1 MPIETFRPLVEATRG
16 PLVESVHFGAF
27 AVVDAAGRLLAA
39 QGDPQFRTYLRSS
52 AKPLQA
58 LALIEG
64 GGAEAFGLEEPEV
77 ALLCASH
84 TGTDRHV
91 ATAAGMQ
98 AKIGIHESDLQCGVH
113 PPSDEGTRYAMR
125 RRGEAPTPNR
135 HNCSGKHTGM
145 LALARLRG
153 DPIQDYLDP
162 QHPVQQTILRT
173 FAEMCAL
180 APEEIVLGTDGCS
193 APVFAIP
200 LYNAA
205 LGYARLCDPAGLPE
219 KRAAACRRIT
229 HAMAAYPEMIA
240 GPQRFDTGLMA
251 ACGGRVVCKQGAE
264 GFLSLGIL
272 PGAVA
277 AGSPGM
283 GVAIKIADGDLHGQ
297 TRPQVDDPNETGD
310 AGGRARPIV
319 ALEILRRLG
328 VLDAAQAR
336 ELAHFDARPL
346 SNWRGLRVGEIRPA
360 FDWGQASSQSQPA

>member
-1 MPIETFRPLVEATRG
+1 
-16 PLVESVHFGAF
+16 
-27 AVVDAAGRLLAA
+27 
-39 QGDPQFRTYLRSS
+39 
-52 AKPLQA
+52 
-58 LALIEG
+58 
-64 GGAEAFGLEEPEV
+64 
-77 ALLCASH
+77 
-84 TGTDRHV
+84 
-91 ATAAGMQ
+91 
-98 AKIGIHESDLQCGVH
+98 
-113 PPSDEGTRYAMR
+113 
-125 RRGEAPTPNR
+125 
-135 HNCSGKHTGM
+135 M

-153 DPIQDYLDP
+153 DPIQDYLTRNTRAAD
-162 QHPVQQTILRT
+162 HPAHLRRNVRPG
-173 FAEMCAL
+173 ARRDR
-180 APEEIVLGTDGCS
+180 PGHRRCS

-251 ACGGRVVCKQGAE
+251 ACGGRVWYVNRAPRASSPWVSC
-264 GFLSLGIL
+264 
-272 PGAVA
+272 PGRWPPA
-277 AGSPGM
+277 AGGWRGHQDRRRRP
-283 GVAIKIADGDLHGQ
+283 ARPDP
-297 TRPQVDDPNETGD
+297 PQVDDPNETGD

-360 FDWGQASSQSQPA
+360 FDWGQAPSQSQPA